1 MSTPAQAESTPSVTR
16 NDESHEYEI
25 RVGGELAGIA
35 GYRDRPGQILFTHTE
50 IDPAF
55 GGQGLGGILARAALD
70 DSASRGLTIVPYC
83 PFIQAYLRKHPDF
96 SGVVEWPEDAQQRE
110 D

>member
-1 MSTPAQAESTPSVTR
+1 MSTADHAGTAPLVTR
-16 NDESHEYEI
+16 NDERHEYEI
-25 RVGGELAGIA
+25 AVGGERAGIA
-35 GYRDRPGQILFTHTE
+35 GYRDEPGRILFTHTE

-70 DSASRGLTIVPYC
+70 DAVSRGLTIVPYC

-96 SGVVEWPEDAQQRE
+96 VGDVEWPEGAKRSAD
-110 D
+110 

>member
-1 MSTPAQAESTPSVTR
+1 MSTPGQAETTPIVTR

-35 GYRDRPGQILFTHTE
+35 GYRERPGQILFTHTE

-55 GGQGLGGILARAALD
+55 GGQGLGSILARSALD
-70 DSASRGLTIVPYC
+70 DAVAQGLTIVPYC

-96 SGVVEWPEDAQQRE
+96 SGTVEWPEDRE
-110 D
+110 GRAD